1 MRRFT
6 RRGAPVG
13 RLAGLFW
20 LILLIPSLAAVSIS
34 FAVAQQTSQKTF
46 ESPAQAVEAM
56 YSAAK
61 KNDTDELIL
70 IFGPEAKDLLASGD
84 PVADKLD
91 RERALSKYE
100 EMHRLVI
107 EPDKS
112 TRLYIGAE
120 NWPFPIPLVQKN
132 GRWLFDTDAGKQEV
146 LFRRIGRNEYATI
159 DILGALVAA
168 QKEYASMPR
177 DGDSKQYAQKLL
189 SDEGKHNGLFW
200 KAAEGE
206 LPSPIGPLVAAASAE
221 GYTKAKVGPTPFHG
235 YIYRIIGSQGKD
247 APGGAMSYMS
257 NGRLTRG
264 FAIVAYPAKYR
275 NSGVMTFIVNQ
286 DGKVYQKDLGPRTE
300 AIAAA
305 MTQYN
310 PDKTWTL
317 AE

>member
-257 NGRLTRG
+257 NGKLTRG

-310 PDKTWTL
+310 PDKTWAL